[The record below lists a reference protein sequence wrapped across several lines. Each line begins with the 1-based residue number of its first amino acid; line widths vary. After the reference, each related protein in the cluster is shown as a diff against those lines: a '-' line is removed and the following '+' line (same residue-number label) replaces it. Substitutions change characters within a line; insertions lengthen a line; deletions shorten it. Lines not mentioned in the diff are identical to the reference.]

1 MAEILVVRHGQ
12 ASFGADNYDELS
24 DLGRR
29 QGQLLGE
36 TLRAMGWQP
45 DRAITGSLARQKQTL
60 DAMGFSVCAEEHSGW
75 NEYDFHDLLHQRFGG
90 QAPDDVITDRKTH
103 FRALR
108 DTLAEWQDGGVETAK
123 ESWAEFAARVEAA
136 RKHAA
141 DTEAERILVISSG
154 GVIARLVAA
163 TLEVPDRQ
171 MIALNLQV
179 KNTSVTR
186 FISSK
191 GRFYLHEFN
200 SVPQFHDAE
209 RAELMSYS

>member
-29 QGQLLGE
+29 QGRLLGE
-36 TLRAMGWQP
+36 TLRAMGWYP
-45 DRAITGSLARQKQTL
+45 DRTITGSLLRQKQTL
-60 DAMGFSVCAEEHSGW
+60 EEMDFPVSGEEHTGW

-90 QAPDDVITDRKTH
+90 QAPADVITDRKTH

-108 DTLAEWQDGGVETAK
+108 DTLAEWQSGGVATAK
-123 ESWAEFAARVEAA
+123 ESWAEFTARVEAA
-136 RKHAA
+136 RCHAA
-141 DTEAERILVISSG
+141 QTDAERVLVVSSG

-171 MIALNLQV
+171 MITLNLQV
-179 KNTSVTR
+179 KNTSITR

-191 GRFYLHEFN
+191 GRCYLHEVN
-200 SVPQFHDAE
+200 SVPQFHDAA